1 MEKVFEAINGVFSF
15 IGPLSDFL
23 WEFPTNFDWYSSIP
37 ILGNISFAII
47 LLLGSG
53 IFFSFRI
60 GFMQVTYFK
69 KGIRTMTEKRVVET
83 GISPLASFFLSSA
96 MRVGPGNILGV
107 TGAIAVGGPGALF
120 WMWISAFFGMAVA
133 YMEGVL
139 AQIFKEKKDD
149 EFVGGLPFYGRKL
162 LGNKVWI
169 GVFLSVLYI
178 LYALCCLPA
187 QGFNVVSSVGRM
199 AEIVTGK
206 TIPSG
211 SAFYYIVGT
220 LIVILTAA
228 IAFGGIKK
236 VSRWTDM
243 MVPVMAVLYM
253 VVVLLLI
260 ILNFTRIPYFFGS
273 VFAGAFKPDAFFG
286 GVFGTVLAQGVKRGL
301 MSNEAG
307 QGTITM
313 SAAAADAKHPCEQG
327 VIASLGVFLDT
338 IVICTL
344 TGFVVVMAHC
354 WTGAD
359 AESWQALD
367 KLPKYTESNEAGQ
380 GTITMSAAA
389 ADAKHPCE
397 QGVIASLGVFLD
409 TIVICTLTGF
419 VVVMAHCWTGA
430 DAESWQALD
439 KLPKY
444 TESIAVLTPGT
455 AMNGI
460 VTFLVT
466 LCFCLFAFTCL
477 LGMISFSEIA
487 ANRIRKDK
495 ICINFVRCIGLFV
508 AAFGILCN
516 IAGLELGNLWAF
528 SDLGNILIVFFN
540 VPIVYVGAKYV
551 FRATRHYK
559 KNDGTPFTSEV
570 IGRNDCVYWDE
581 QAKKAVKNFSGK

>member
-1 MEKVFEAINGVFSF
+1 MQSVFEAINSVFAF

-23 WEFPTNFDWYSSIP
+23 WDFPTNFEWYTNIP
-37 ILGNISFAII
+37 ILGNFSFAII

-53 IFFSFRI
+53 IFFSFRL
-60 GFMQVTYFK
+60 GFMQVTHFK
-69 KGIRTMTEKRVVET
+69 KGVRILTEKRTSET
-83 GISPLASFFLSSA
+83 GITPAAAFFLSSA
-96 MRVGPGNILGV
+96 MRVGPGNIIGV

-120 WMWISAFFGMAVA
+120 WMWVSAFFGMAVA

-169 GVFLSVLYI
+169 GIFLSVLYI

-187 QGFNVVSSVGRM
+187 QGFNVVSSIGRM
-199 AEIVTGK
+199 AEIVTGS
-206 TIPSG
+206 TIASN
-211 SAFYYIVGT
+211 SVFYYVVGA
-220 LIVILTAA
+220 LIILLTAG
-228 IAFGGIKK
+228 IAFGGIRK
-236 VSRWTDM
+236 VTNWTDK
-243 MVPVMAVLYM
+243 MVPVMAVLYIA
-253 VVVLLLI
+253 VVFILI
-260 ILNFTRIPYFFGS
+260 ILNLGRIPYFFET
-273 VFAGAFKPDAFFG
+273 VFGGAFKPEAFFG

-313 SAAAADAKHPCEQG
+313 SAAASDAKHPCEQG
-327 VIASLGVFLDT
+327 LLASVGVFLDT

-354 WTGAD
+354 WTGENAQ
-359 AESWQALD
+359 AWAALD
-367 KLPKYTESNEAGQ
+367 KLPK
-380 GTITMSAAA
+380 
-389 ADAKHPCE
+389 
-397 QGVIASLGVFLD
+397 F
-409 TIVICTLTGF
+409 
-419 VVVMAHCWTGA
+419 
-430 DAESWQALD
+430 
-439 KLPKY
+439 

-455 AMNGI
+455 AFNAI
-460 VTFLVT
+460 ITFLVT
-466 LCFCLFAFTCL
+466 LCFCMFAFTCL

-487 ANRIRKDK
+487 ANRIRRDRV
-495 ICINFVRCIGLFV
+495 CINIVRCVALFV

-528 SDLGNILIVFFN
+528 SDLGNILIVYFN

-551 FRATRHYK
+551 FRATKHFR

-570 IGRNDCVYWDE
+570 IGRDDCTYWDE
-581 QAKKAVKNFSGK
+581 KAGK